1 MQAGATILLIED
13 SSDDTFLFQMAL
25 RANGLAYDVKTVEN
39 GSEARDYLLAQGRF
53 ADREEFPFPKF
64 IIADNCTGKFN
75 GLEFLRWLRGH
86 PDCRVIPFVM
96 LSGSRLPKHVEQAYE
111 CGAHSY
117 FEKPTDL
124 ASLEALVKLIF
135 EYWSRAVIPQG
146 KQAECE
152 TAGAEDR

>member
-1 MQAGATILLIED
+1 M
-13 SSDDTFLFQMAL
+13 FLFQTAL
-25 RANGLAYDVKTVEN
+25 RANGLPYGVQTVEN

-53 ADREEFPFPKF
+53 TDRDEFPFPKF
-64 IIADNCTGKFN
+64 IIADNCTAGFN

-96 LSGSRLPKHVEQAYE
+96 LSGSQSPKHVELAYE
-111 CGAHSY
+111 SGAHSY
-117 FEKPTDL
+117 FEKPNDL

-135 EYWSRAVIPQG
+135 EYWSRAVIPQS

-152 TAGAEDR
+152 TASAEDR